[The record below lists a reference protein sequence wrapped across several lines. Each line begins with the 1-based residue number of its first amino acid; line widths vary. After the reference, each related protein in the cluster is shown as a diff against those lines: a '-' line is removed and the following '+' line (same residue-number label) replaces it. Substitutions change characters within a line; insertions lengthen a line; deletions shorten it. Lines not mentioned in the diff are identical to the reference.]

1 MVRPSTRMARVAS
14 LNRAPWQVGHSTLM
28 SGRYWTSRS
37 MWPSPRQVGHWPS
50 RVLNEKCPGFQRRRR
65 AYADSANTRRIWS
78 NAPE

>member
-1 MVRPSTRMARVAS
+1 
-14 LNRAPWQVGHSTLM
+14 
-28 SGRYWTSRS
+28 

-78 NAPE
+78 NAPEYVAGVDRVFWPIGEASIWTI